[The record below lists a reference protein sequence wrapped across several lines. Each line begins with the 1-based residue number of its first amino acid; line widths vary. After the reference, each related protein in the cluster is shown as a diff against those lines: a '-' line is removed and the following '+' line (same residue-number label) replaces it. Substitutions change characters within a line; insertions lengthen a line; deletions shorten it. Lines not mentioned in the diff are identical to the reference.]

1 MIKGDLDIN
10 DIKSALN
17 KDGFAIVARV
27 LDRGLIEELIEAVD
41 RIESTANSSASGVL
55 TRDGGVYGARDLL
68 ARDPIFR
75 ELAHRPEI
83 RRLVE
88 PILGDDAF
96 VVRGLLFDKTPE
108 LNWNLPWHQDLT
120 IAVRARCDLPG
131 FGPWTLKEGVP
142 HAHAPSELLGRML
155 TIRLHLDD
163 CGAGSGPMRVL
174 PGSHAFGRL
183 SPGETAAWIAR
194 QGDRSRLC
202 VVPAGGAVLMR
213 PLLLHGSIAATET
226 GRRRTIH
233 LEFAAERLPGGLE
246 WRETCISAPI
256 GNGEE

>member
-1 MIKGDLDIN
+1 MTEGFSDIN
-10 DIKSALN
+10 DIKQTLDI
-17 KDGFAIVARV
+17 DGFAIVEGV
-27 LDRGLIEELIEAVD
+27 LDRPTIDRLIEALE
-41 RIESTANSSASGVL
+41 RIEATAKSSGSGVL

-68 ARDPIFR
+68 VRDPIFP
-75 ELAHRPEI
+75 ELARRPEI
-83 RRLVE
+83 RRLIE
-88 PILGDDAF
+88 PILGAGAF
-96 VVRGLLFDKTPE
+96 VVRGLLFDKSPE

-120 IAVRARCDLPG
+120 IAVRARGEVPG
-131 FGPWTLKEGVP
+131 FGPWTVKGGVP
-142 HAHAPSELLGRML
+142 HAHAPAELLGRML

-183 SPGETAAWIAR
+183 SPRETAAWIAR
-194 QGDRSRLC
+194 EGARSRLC

-233 LEFAAERLPGGLE
+233 LEFAAERLPEGLE
-246 WRETCISAPI
+246 WRESGVSEPI
-256 GNGEE
+256 VWG